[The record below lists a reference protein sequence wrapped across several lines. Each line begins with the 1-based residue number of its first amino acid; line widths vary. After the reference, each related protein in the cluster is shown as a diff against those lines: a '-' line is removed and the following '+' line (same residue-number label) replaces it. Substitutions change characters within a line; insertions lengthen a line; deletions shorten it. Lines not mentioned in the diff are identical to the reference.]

1 MRYINLDIQH
11 AILPAL
17 DLTNSV
23 ASFAPEIEPFDDL
36 NVIFEDMLPTVESVF
51 EIYYGTV
58 IPRVEGGLFATATD
72 WDPYARNPDWCQTK
86 RPWFITGM
94 ENIGRTVITEPYEDS
109 STGEICV
116 SMVRTAEKNGRVV
129 GVAGTDVFLNVLT
142 NIVVSRRITS
152 DGNTFIIDKDGL
164 YIVHEN
170 NKYVMLENFYQREG
184 AGLRG
189 IITPDAS
196 VVVLGDIYWASMQ
209 VSGMDWFIVT
219 TGSTDELRG
228 DFWRLLAIIVIIGVA
243 MAFVA
248 IIVSMAF
255 SKILTKPIE
264 SFFDVIKHIAAGD
277 LTQNIDAKGKDEI
290 SQMTRML
297 RDTRD
302 NIRAILKDIDSRART
317 LEDVGEDL
325 SKIMYDSAATLSS
338 VSAHAQELEDKSIG
352 QSSSVVETNAT
363 MGQIVKNIENLNE
376 NIEVQAK
383 SVSRSSSEIGKMIR
397 QIGAVTQSLVRNEE
411 NVENLTRASGE
422 GYSALQKVSEE
433 IRTVTQES
441 ERLLEINKVIQN
453 IASQTNLLAMNAAI
467 EAAHAGEVGRGFAVV
482 ADEIRNLA
490 ESSSKQAKTVSEVLK
505 TIKSALDSIGSAS
518 VAVLSG
524 FAVIDGAVKTV
535 SEQENNIR
543 DTMETQDSGSKEI
556 LQNME
561 SSLTITESVR
571 RSSEEM
577 LTGSRE
583 VIGEGARL
591 ESITGAMTTGIEDIM
606 ESLKILNTTVSK
618 AGEMSHA
625 NKNSIDVLLD
635 EISRFKI

>member
-1 MRYINLDIQH
+1 
-11 AILPAL
+11 
-17 DLTNSV
+17 V

-58 IPRVEGGLFATATD
+58 IPRVEGGSFATATD

-94 ENIGRTVITEPYEDS
+94 ENAGKTVITEPYEDS

-142 NIVVSRRITS
+142 DIVTSRRITS

-164 YIVHEN
+164 YVVHEN
-170 NKYVMLENFYQREG
+170 SRYVMAENFYQREG
-184 AGLRG
+184 AGLREV
-189 IITPDAS
+189 ITPDAS
-196 VVVLGDIYWASMQ
+196 VTVLGNTYWASMQ

-228 DFWRLLAIIVIIGVA
+228 DFWRLLTIIVIIGVA

-248 IIVSMAF
+248 IIVSMVF

-277 LTQNIDAKGKDEI
+277 LTQHIDAKGKDEI

-317 LEDVGEDL
+317 LEDVGDDL
-325 SKIMYDSAATLSS
+325 SKIMYDSAATLSQ
-338 VSAHAQELEDKSIG
+338 VSAHAQDMSEKSVG

-363 MGQIVKNIENLNE
+363 MGQVVKNIENLNE
-376 NIEVQAK
+376 NIEIQAG

-543 DTMETQDSGSKEI
+543 DTMETQDAGSKEI

-561 SSLTITESVR
+561 ASLTITESVR
-571 RSSEEM
+571 RSSGEM

-591 ESITGAMTTGIEDIM
+591 ESLTKVMTEGIKDIM
-606 ESLKILNTTVSK
+606 ESLKLLNTTVSK
-618 AGEMSHA
+618 AGETSHA
-625 NKNSIDVLLD
+625 NKESIGVLLE